1 MPNLYIISGCNGAG
15 KTTASFTVLPELLHV
30 KEFVNADEIARGLS
44 PFQPEKVSIE
54 AGKIMLR
61 RLQELLLQNEDFAF
75 ETTLSS
81 RSFVGQIRQAKMQD
95 YIVNL
100 IYYWLDSVELAIER
114 VKVRVSEGG
123 HHIPSD
129 TIIRRYH
136 AGLKNF
142 LNLYRDKVDYW
153 MLIDNSKTEPQ
164 LIAEGRSSKNY
175 QIANEVKWQLIN
187 KLVEDDTNRHK
198 G

>member
-1 MPNLYIISGCNGAG
+1 LARLFIISGCNGAG
-15 KTTASFTVLPELLHV
+15 KTTASFTILPELLYV

-61 RLQELLLQNEDFAF
+61 RLQELLAQNEDFAF

-81 RSFVGQIRQAKMQD
+81 RSFGGLIKQAKEKG
-95 YIVNL
+95 YIINL

-114 VKVRVSEGG
+114 VKIRVSEGG

-129 TIIRRYH
+129 VIIRRYQT
-136 AGLKNF
+136 GLKNF
-142 LNLYRDKVDYW
+142 INLYRDKVDYW
-153 MLIDNSKTEPQ
+153 MLIDNSQTEPE
-164 LIAEGRSSKNY
+164 LIAEGRSSENY
-175 QIANEVKWQLIN
+175 QIANDVKWQLIS
-187 KLVEDDTNRHK
+187 KLVEDDTNRNK